1 MRRDDGGEFWYTV
14 FDVVSLVFSVADVVA
29 NPADPWA
36 WAGVVGDVIDL
47 IPFVSGVGEATK
59 AVTVT
64 RKIVDNGED
73 VIDAAKDLKRGSKL
87 ASEVKK
93 AAGSYEIIF
102 ESGKNYVGKGGF
114 GRAIESA
121 TEHSIKERKV
131 VDKVTA
137 IRWVS
142 VNTPREAFVNEYFMQ
157 KRVGVWSENRDLI
170 DKTYNKIWSP
180 GRKYYGN
187 K

>member
-1 MRRDDGGEFWYTV
+1 MPFSPEKSVFTYRR
-14 FDVVSLVFSVADVVA
+14 
-29 NPADPWA
+29 
-36 WAGVVGDVIDL
+36 I
-47 IPFVSGVGEATK
+47 K
-59 AVTVT
+59 
-64 RKIVDNGED
+64 
-73 VIDAAKDLKRGSKL
+73 
-87 ASEVKK
+87 
-93 AAGSYEIIF
+93 
-102 ESGKNYVGKGGF
+102 
-114 GRAIESA
+114 
-121 TEHSIKERKV
+121 KERKV

-142 VNTPREAFVNEYFMQ
+142 ANTPREAFVNEYFMQ